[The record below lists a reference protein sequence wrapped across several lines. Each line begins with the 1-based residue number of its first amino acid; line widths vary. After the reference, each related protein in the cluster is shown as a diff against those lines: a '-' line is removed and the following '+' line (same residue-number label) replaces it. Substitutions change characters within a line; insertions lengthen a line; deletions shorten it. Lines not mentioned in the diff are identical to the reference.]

1 MLSIKKRYFFFI
13 LILLAYVA
21 SAQQPDS
28 TNNTHQAR
36 RWVKSRVWAP
46 GLKIKPDKSINNI
59 AFKTQ
64 YESDTAMWNKVFHFL
79 GDSKLSTLTAGKYP
93 IDGDNAYATIT
104 VGHPKKIQDV
114 KWESHRKYID
124 LQYVMLGKVKIG
136 VCPLPRAQVT
146 EPYDETKDV
155 AHYSADGKYDVATPQ
170 KFFLFFPNDVH
181 RPDIQLKENNTLKKL
196 VIKIHYHQ

>member
-1 MLSIKKRYFFFI
+1 MLLIKKISVFFI
-13 LILLAYVA
+13 LMGAANLVF
-21 SAQQPDS
+21 AQYADS
-28 TNNTHQAR
+28 TQKNKQAR

-46 GLKIKPDKSINNI
+46 GLNIKPAKSINNVV
-59 AFKTQ
+59 FETQ

-136 VCPLPRAQVT
+136 VCPLPLAQVT

-181 RPDIQLKENNTLKKL
+181 RPDIQLKENDTLKKL